1 MRFLHL
7 NYHKNALQTFLDAM
21 TYENSCSKNS
31 SIALPTAVES
41 FHEKSFL
48 ERKRGTYPSWMTM
61 QYMKSTGVGEV

>member
-1 MRFLHL
+1 
-7 NYHKNALQTFLDAM
+7 M